1 MNGSA
6 MCFHREVRR
15 LNWRAFTLIEL
26 LVVISLI
33 TLLIALLLPVIARA
47 RDVAQLV
54 HCQSNVRQIHVAL
67 TVYANDHDT
76 FTPDEPPHNGA
87 DWTPNDGRS
96 VASVEIWGLTRPR
109 GLNLNAALGLGQL
122 VELNYTIVEG
132 LFCPTEMRRFEVFN
146 GYAIGPGFWSL
157 RGFFGESYRQ
167 PWRHPDSGEPWS
179 PWWGESNYFF
189 KSSYAYRSNDWSTP
203 FQERRDNKHL
213 STIHE
218 EYNDHV
224 VVMDKRGSLHN
235 QIGCNVLWGDGA
247 VLWWNDDEVLN
258 YTIPWVGPTYPT
270 SGGWHSGFL
279 THLMYMADGHSR

>member
-33 TLLIALLLPVIARA
+33 TLLITLLLPVIARA

-122 VELNYTIVEG
+122 VELNDTIVEG

-146 GYAIGPGFWSL
+146 GYAIGPSIMQLAPRFEVESDQL
-157 RGFFGESYRQ
+157 RFRATAQKFNQWAIQG
-167 PWRHPDSGEPWS
+167 
-179 PWWGESNYFF
+179 SNYV
-189 KSSYAYRSNDWSTP
+189 KIPRGILKI
-203 FQERRDNKHL
+203 QKKRRIIRRIAC
-213 STIHE
+213 T
-218 EYNDHV
+218 
-224 VVMDKRGSLHN
+224 
-235 QIGCNVLWGDGA
+235 
-247 VLWWNDDEVLN
+247 
-258 YTIPWVGPTYPT
+258 
-270 SGGWHSGFL
+270 
-279 THLMYMADGHSR
+279 